1 MNLSQ
6 RRVLIPGGAGFIGSH
21 VTELFA
27 ENQAEVLVADD
38 LSFGKKELVDD
49 RADFVKV
56 DVTTEQFSEVVQRF
70 DPNIIVNLAAIHFI
84 PYCNEH
90 PEEAFNV
97 NVMGC
102 RNVIQS
108 SLELTDLEML
118 LFASSAAVYPPRK
131 GPNSEQSTANPTDIY
146 GRSKLIGE
154 DLCRLFHQDTGVT
167 TAALRLFN
175 VYGPN
180 ETNDHLIPAI
190 LEQLD
195 GETPTVE
202 LGNLTPARDFVH
214 VRDVARA
221 CHRVATTL
229 DEGFE
234 RYNVGTGVEHSVKE
248 VAETIIDA
256 SDYEATVE
264 QASDRVRESDRPH
277 LQADVSKIKSEIGWE
292 PTISFED
299 GIADLV
305 NR

>member
-1 MNLSQ
+1 MDLSK
-6 RRVLIPGGAGFIGSH
+6 RKVLIPGGAGFIGSH
-21 VTELFA
+21 VTRLFA

-38 LSFGKKELVDD
+38 LSFGKEEYVDD
-49 RADFVKV
+49 RAEFVEV
-56 DVTTEQFSEVVQRF
+56 DITTERFSEVVRRF
-70 DPNIIVNLAAIHFI
+70 DPNIVVNLAAIHFI

-102 RNVIQS
+102 RNVIRS
-108 SLELTDLEML
+108 SLELTDLEAL
-118 LFASSAAVYPPRK
+118 LFASSAAVYPPRT
-131 GPNSEQSTANPTDIY
+131 GPNSEQSEANPTDIY

-154 DLCRLFHQDTGVT
+154 DLCRLFQRDTGVT

-190 LEQLD
+190 LDQLD
-195 GETPTVE
+195 RETPTVE

-214 VRDVARA
+214 VRDVAQA
-221 CHRVATTL
+221 FLRVATTL
-229 DEGFE
+229 DKGFE
-234 RYNVGTGVEHSVKE
+234 RYNVGTGVEHTVEE
-248 VAETIIDA
+248 VAKTIIDA
-256 SDYEATVE
+256 SDYDATVA

-277 LQADVSKIKSEIGWE
+277 LQADISKIESEIGWT

-299 GIADLV
+299 GIGNLV